1 MLCGRCQHLQAHWPL
16 KKDRLTIP
24 GLLRTSVPR
33 PCNTHTHLSANVHVS
48 LPPSTSSEHWRE
60 QRSHGVQVVSFPS
73 FLLKWAGPLD
83 HVTWERSAAKLS
95 SRFFKT
101 TGNNCHALPRSFAS
115 LLKAS
120 TGPRTNVQFR
130 NTKSV
135 SFPWGQLIDSIA
147 SFS

>member
-1 MLCGRCQHLQAHWPL
+1 MLCGRCQHLPAHWPL

-130 NTKSV
+130 NKKSV